1 MIDNRLWEMFPETP
15 ERFQKKVKQSV
26 ADQLTI
32 ERKKNTVRVPRA
44 AAVTVICILLAGTT
58 VGAANISKL
67 KEYISNWG
75 HTLPEENVVT
85 YAGSEQADMVQG
97 TAGETSADA
106 NSEDGSTDDEQDK
119 MSYNDIRG
127 SLSELEKKNLDIVRN
142 NYIEHALMSEEDAEK
157 KICDEWVAEPFLLMD
172 EVYMDGS
179 SLYYSAHLADGC
191 NIKPIDSKDHTFVN
205 GVDCLN
211 EFFEETD
218 EPGHY
223 VGSIDLT
230 MNASSDIN
238 FVNQGDELAVMLN
251 LYVDENSGE
260 TRLFTFSD
268 KNWNGSVDTKDLS
281 GTVIELEKYGSVRM
295 DKLLVSPS
303 KITVKVTYTMS
314 GDGLD
319 EMLTGYGYSNDN
331 QDLITQFNFKDSNGK
346 RYYMRGTEE
355 NGYKDRVVNASSGG
369 HIEKVS
375 DGAYR
380 WDFEFVIEQNFD
392 MNSDTLI
399 LIPCTQTRDA
409 DGKFIPGT
417 EKEIPELS
425 FEVKLK

>member
-15 ERFQKKVKQSV
+15 DSFRKMVKQTV

-32 ERKKNTVRVPRA
+32 ERKRKVFRMPRA
-44 AAVTVICILLAGTT
+44 AAVAVILVLVAGTT

-67 KEYISNWG
+67 KTYLAKWG
-75 HTLPEENVVT
+75 YKVPEENVVS
-85 YAGSEQADMVQG
+85 YEDKEQTDMVQG
-97 TAGETSADA
+97 NSIAATSDT
-106 NSEDGSTDDEQDK
+106 NMEEKDIDDEK
-119 MSYNDIRG
+119 ASMSYDEIRD
-127 SLSELEKKNLDIVRN
+127 SLSELEQKNLDVLKN
-142 NYIEHALMSEEDAEK
+142 LYIEGHMISDEEAEK
-157 KICDEWVAEPFLLMD
+157 KICDEWVIEPFLLMD

-191 NIKPIDSKDHTFVN
+191 DIKPIDSKDHTFVN

-230 MNASSDIN
+230 MNGSSDMN
-238 FVNQGDELAVMLN
+238 FVSQGDELAVMLN
-251 LYVDENSGE
+251 LYVDQNTGE
-260 TRLFTFSD
+260 TRLFSFSD
-268 KNWNGSVDTKDLS
+268 KTWNGSVDTKDLS
-281 GTVIELEKYGSVRM
+281 GEVIELEKYGSVKI

-346 RYYMRGTEE
+346 RYYMWGTEE
-355 NGYKDRVVNASSGG
+355 NGYKDRIVNGSSGG
-369 HIEKVS
+369 HIEKIS
-375 DGAYR
+375 DGVYR

-392 MNSDTLI
+392 MKSDTLI
-399 LIPCTQTRDA
+399 LIPCTQTRNA